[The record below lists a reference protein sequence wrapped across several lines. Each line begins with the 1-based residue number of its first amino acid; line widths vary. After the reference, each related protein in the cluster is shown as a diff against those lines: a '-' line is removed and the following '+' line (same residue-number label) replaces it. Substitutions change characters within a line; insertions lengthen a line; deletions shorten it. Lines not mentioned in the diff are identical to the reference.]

1 MAGIRKNIFKRGLL
15 LWLLALT
22 SPISCLAQQTLVK
35 SNRGEYHIDSAIT
48 ADSGIIKE
56 YLPYKQKLDAQ
67 MNEVIGHCAQE
78 LTKNYEL
85 PETLL
90 GDFFSDAVLTEGRK
104 IDPQIDFAMPS
115 TKGGLRNTLPKGA
128 IHLSDVFELMPFE
141 NETVVLKLKGTD
153 VELLLAAIAHTGGQP
168 VAGIRMKIDNEKPAD
183 VLINGQP
190 FDPSKTYYVLT
201 SDYVANGGDH
211 INGLQNPLEK
221 KVLGL
226 KIRDALIMYIKENT
240 AQHKIINA
248 DLDGRITKN

>member
-1 MAGIRKNIFKRGLL
+1 MIDRRENIFKRGLV
-15 LWLLALT
+15 LWLFTL
-22 SPISCLAQQTLVK
+22 ISTVNCFAQHTLIK
-35 SNRGEYHIDSAIT
+35 SNRGEYHIDSAVT
-48 ADSGIIKE
+48 VDSSIIKE

-78 LTKNYEL
+78 LTKSYEL

-90 GDFFSDAVLTEGRK
+90 GNFFSDAVLAEGRK

-115 TKGGLRNTLPKGA
+115 TKGGLRNTLPKGD

-141 NETVVLKLKGTD
+141 NETVVLKLKGAD
-153 VELLLAAIAHTGGQP
+153 VELLLAAIAHSGGQP
-168 VAGIRMKIDNEKPAD
+168 VAGIRIKIDNEKPAD
-183 VLINGQP
+183 VLINGQS
-190 FDPSKTYYVLT
+190 FDPSRTYYVLT

-240 AQHKIINA
+240 VQHKIIDAN
-248 DLDGRITKN
+248 LDGRITKN